1 MHTTQYIVLEFEC
14 DVARA
19 YTTHCYAHHIDAAH
33 QYIMDECV
41 PHNDSTVYVRLRDYR
56 WQWNGECRA
65 HVRYFMHFSAM
76 E

>member
-56 WQWNGECRA
+56 
-65 HVRYFMHFSAM
+65 
-76 E
+76 